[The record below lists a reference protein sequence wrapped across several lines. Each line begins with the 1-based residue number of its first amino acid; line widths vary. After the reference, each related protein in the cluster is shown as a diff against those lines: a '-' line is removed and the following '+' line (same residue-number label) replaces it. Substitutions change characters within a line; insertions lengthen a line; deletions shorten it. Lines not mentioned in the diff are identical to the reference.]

1 MKKIIVFII
10 SLFMFIPFVF
20 GAEKDLNIYLFY
32 GDGCPHCAALEKY
45 MEPYLEKHEYVHLH
59 KYEVWH
65 SEENLNKLKGVQ
77 EVLGVARGG
86 VPFLVIGNSPIIG
99 FDEELTPER
108 IRNAINYYTNTNYK
122 DEVGIYLGIV
132 EDNGEENTEDNTYTE
147 EEYTIPIIG
156 KMKATDAPLLLSAIV
171 IGLVDGFNP
180 CAMWILIF
188 LISMLIGMKNKKRKW
203 TLGIVFLFTSALVY
217 FLFLLS
223 WLNLAQFLNNIIY
236 IRLGIAMVSV
246 TLGVF
251 SILRFIKNLQSDDGC
266 DVVDTKKRKKI
277 ILSIQKIVKE
287 KSFILAVLG
296 IMLLAVSVNIIELM
310 CSLGL
315 PVMFSEILTLNNV
328 SNSSK
333 IIYSIIYVF
342 FFLIDDIIVFTVAM
356 KTLEIKVI
364 SNKFGKYSH
373 LVGGLIMLAIG
384 LLMIFKP
391 EWIMFG

>member
-1 MKKIIVFII
+1 MKKVIIFIL
-10 SLFMFIPFVF
+10 SLFLFIPTLF
-20 GAEKDLNIYLFY
+20 ASNQELNIYLFY
-32 GDGCPHCAALEKY
+32 GDGCPHCAALERY
-45 MEPYLEKHEYVHLH
+45 MEPYLEEHKDIILH

-65 SEENLNKLKGVQ
+65 SEENLAKLKEVQ
-77 EVLGVARGG
+77 GILKSSGG
-86 VPFLVIGNSPIIG
+86 VPYLIIGNSAIIG
-99 FDEELTPER
+99 FDEDITPER
-108 IRNAINYYTNTNYK
+108 IRNSINYYKNTNYK
-122 DEVGIYLGIV
+122 DEVGIYLGVV
-132 EDNGEENTEDNTYTE
+132 EDTGSEEENNEKYSE

-156 KMKATDAPLLLSAIV
+156 KKKATDAPLLLSAII

-188 LISMLIGMKNKKRKW
+188 LISMLLGMKNKKRKW
-203 TLGIVFLFTSALVY
+203 ILGITFLFTSALVY
-217 FLFLLS
+217 FLFLIS

-236 IRLGIAMVSV
+236 IRLGIAMASII
-246 TLGVF
+246 LGVV
-251 SILRFIKNLQSDDGC
+251 SLLRFLKNLQTDDGC
-266 DVVDTKKRKKI
+266 DVVDTKNRKRI

-287 KSFILAVLG
+287 KSFFLAILG
-296 IMLLAVSVNIIELM
+296 IILLAASVNVIELM

-328 SNSSK
+328 SNTSK

-342 FFLIDDIIVFTVAM
+342 FFLIDDIIVFSVAM

-373 LVGGLIMLAIG
+373 LIGGLIMLAIG
-384 LLMIFKP
+384 VLMLFKP